1 MIRHTVVF
9 KLKYPEGSHEEAVF
23 LEAAMKLMAITGAQ
37 QFELLRQTS
46 PKNDYDYGLSM
57 EFQSSAAYQAY
68 TEHSYHVNFV
78 TTYWGVYVDKF
89 LEIDYEPMSQIG
101 RKARS

>member
-46 PKNDYDYGLSM
+46 PKNDYDY
-57 EFQSSAAYQAY
+57 
-68 TEHSYHVNFV
+68 
-78 TTYWGVYVDKF
+78 
-89 LEIDYEPMSQIG
+89 
-101 RKARS
+101 